1 MIEVKNLYKSFDEK
15 GVLSDINF
23 SLQRGQA
30 VAIVGKSGAGKSALL
45 KCLIGLLKPDEGTIY
60 VDNKLINSMSFSQ
73 LQEIR
78 ASIGMVFQFGAL
90 FDSLTVRDNI
100 SLALRKLT
108 KLSEDEIQERVI
120 NSLES
125 VDMAN
130 TEDLMPAELSGGMK
144 KRVGIARAIAIKP
157 AYLFYDEPTTGLDPI
172 MTDSINRLICKF
184 QSTEKVTS
192 VIITHE
198 MRTVYDV
205 ADRVLLLHDG
215 KIRFDG
221 NPDDIKNVDD
231 PVVQQFITGN
241 STLALKGD
249 VL

>member
-30 VAIVGKSGAGKSALL
+30 VTIVGKSGAGKSVLL

-90 FDSLTVRDNI
+90 FDSLNVSENI
-100 SLALRKLT
+100 GLALRKLT
-108 KLSEDEIQERVI
+108 NLKENEIKSRIQK
-120 NSLES
+120 SLAS
-125 VDMAN
+125 VDMTN
-130 TEDLMPAELSGGMK
+130 TEELMPGELSGGMK
-144 KRVGIARAIAIKP
+144 KRIGIARAIAVQP
-157 AYLFYDEPTTGLDPI
+157 SYLFYDEPTTGLDPV
-172 MTDSINRLICKF
+172 MTDSINRLILKF
-184 QSTEKVTS
+184 QDREDVTT

-198 MRTVYDV
+198 LRTVYEV
-205 ADRVLLLHDG
+205 ANRVLMLHDG
-215 KIRFDG
+215 KLQFDG
-221 NPDDIKNVDD
+221 EPNDLEKREDKIVR
-231 PVVQQFITGN
+231 QFITGD
-241 STLALKGD
+241 STL
-249 VL
+249 V

>member
-30 VAIVGKSGAGKSALL
+30 VTIVGKSGAGKSVLL

-60 VDNKLINSMSFSQ
+60 IDNKLINSMSFSQ

-108 KLSEDEIQERVI
+108 KLSEDEIKERVI

-130 TEDLMPAELSGGMK
+130 TEDLMPEELSGGMK
-144 KRVGIARAIAIKP
+144 KRVGIARAIAIEP
-157 AYLFYDEPTTGLDPI
+157 AYLFYDEPTTGLDPV
-172 MTDSINRLICKF
+172 MTDSINRLIRKF
-184 QSTEKVTS
+184 QSTGKVTS

-205 ADRVLLLHDG
+205 ANRVLLLHNG

-241 STLALKGD
+241 STLAIKGD

>member
-30 VAIVGKSGAGKSALL
+30 VTIVGKSGAGKSVLL
-45 KCLIGLLKPDEGTIY
+45 KCLIGLLKPDKGTIY
-60 VDNKLINSMSFSQ
+60 IDNKLINSMSFSQ

-108 KLSEDEIQERVI
+108 KLSEDDIQERVI

-157 AYLFYDEPTTGLDPI
+157 AYLFYDEPTTGLDPV
-172 MTDSINRLICKF
+172 MTDSINRLIRKF

-205 ADRVLLLHDG
+205 ADRVILLHDG

-221 NPDDIKNVDD
+221 NPNDLKNVDD

-241 STLALKGD
+241 STLI
-249 VL
+249 